1 MGGGGAARVGRL
13 GRRVGASIIVAG
25 DEEQREKGDEGRK
38 KEVVVTMQTAV
49 GCPQLST
56 GQQP

>member
-1 MGGGGAARVGRL
+1 M
-13 GRRVGASIIVAG
+13 GASIIVAG